1 MFNTLQAVSDIFFP
15 PSCLSCKIK
24 ITQSDILFCE
34 ACLSRVQ
41 LLKEPYCP
49 GCGKL
54 FDSCSGKN
62 HYCSGCLK
70 NIWHF
75 SKASSFF
82 LYHEPISGLIHS
94 LKYQGNTGSLSTLNR
109 IARSLF
115 RLPLVDKAEI
125 IVPVPLHAKRLRQRG
140 FNQSV
145 LIARSL
151 FSGKKTSINPM
162 VLQKQRWTEPQT
174 FFNGMDRR
182 KNLHNA
188 FAVTSPSLIK
198 GKKVLLVDDVF
209 TTGTTVNECARVLKK
224 NGAAEVFVF
233 TLARVA
239 G

>member
-1 MFNTLQAVSDIFFP
+1 MLDTLQAVADIFFP
-15 PSCLSCKIK
+15 PSCLSCRVS
-24 ITQSDILFCE
+24 ITNSDIFFCE
-34 ACLSRVQ
+34 TCLSRVQ
-41 LLKEPYCP
+41 PLKGPYCP

-54 FDSCSGKN
+54 FDSGSGEN
-62 HYCSGCLK
+62 HYCSECLK
-70 NIWHF
+70 NNWHF
-75 SKASSFF
+75 SRASAFF
-82 LYHEPISGLIHS
+82 LYQEPISGLIHS
-94 LKYQGNTGSLSTLNR
+94 LKYQGFTGSLSTLNQ
-109 IARSLF
+109 IALTHF
-115 RLPLVDKAEI
+115 RLPLIDEAEV

-151 FSGKKTSINPM
+151 FYRNKTRINPQ

-188 FAVTSPSLIK
+188 FTVTSPALIR

-224 NGAAEVFVF
+224 NGAAEVWVF